1 MYHSLA
7 DLLQFSF
14 TLFGSVSSSLEKL
27 GTSFVSFAVDGIV
40 CVLRRSL
47 EDCRFLNESEVRIS
61 EVLKYLMHS

>member
-14 TLFGSVSSSLEKL
+14 TLFGSVYSSLEKL

-40 CVLRRSL
+40 SVLRRSL